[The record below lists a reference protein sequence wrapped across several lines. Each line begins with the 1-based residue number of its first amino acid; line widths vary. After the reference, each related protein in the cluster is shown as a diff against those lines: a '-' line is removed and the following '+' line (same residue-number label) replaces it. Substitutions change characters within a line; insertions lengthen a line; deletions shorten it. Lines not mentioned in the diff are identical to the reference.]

1 MHVLTGLQNDH
12 CHQFDGPG
20 AYEWWYADAVDARG
34 EWGVVLI
41 LFRGMPMSPDY
52 LADPSS
58 MHGGYAVS
66 VYHRGVRIAFGFGG
80 YPLESCHFDAD
91 VARLN
96 MPCGGLEVG
105 SDGLTMSIE
114 APCGD
119 DGRRVRVGIHMPEV
133 RPCGQPS
140 EQTTGPHAWVLA
152 AARSTARV
160 SVEIFEDHAPVVRH
174 QFEALAYHDHNM
186 GTRAMSCDFRDW
198 YWGRVQGAHQTYV
211 FLATRRSAHDSTWFG
226 QVLPNGHV
234 ESFEQVRLSLTRP
247 RLAMFGLLHHR
258 TIHLSGVDAAGTVH
272 TVECRNNVVCEDGP
286 FYQRY
291 ISQWTIGRHETAYGM
306 SEYMNVKRL
315 ARPWIRPFLRLPWMV
330 SS

>member
-1 MHVLTGLQNDH
+1 MHVLTGLRNDH
-12 CHQFDGPG
+12 CHQFDGNG
-20 AYEWWYADAVDARG
+20 AYEWWYADAVDDRG

-80 YPLESCHFDAD
+80 HPLESCRFDAD

-96 MPCGGLEVG
+96 IPCGGLDVG
-105 SDGLTMSIE
+105 SNGLTMSIE

-133 RPCGQPS
+133 RPAGQPS
-140 EQTTGPHAWVLA
+140 ERTLGPHAWVLA
-152 AARSTARV
+152 AARSAARV
-160 SVEIFEDHAPVVRH
+160 SVEVFEDQTPVVRH

-198 YWGRVQGAHQTYV
+198 YWGRCHGRDSTYV
-211 FLATRRSAHDSTWFG
+211 FLLTRRSADNVTWFG
-226 QVLPNGHV
+226 HVGSDGQVV
-234 ESFEQVRLSLTRP
+234 ELDEVSVEFSQRRISIL
-247 RLAMFGLLHHR
+247 GLMHDRRIWLR
-258 TIHLSGVDAAGTVH
+258 GRDRSGREHEVICSNDT
-272 TVECRNNVVCEDGP
+272 VCEDGP

-291 ISQWTIGRHETAYGM
+291 ISTWRINGDESALGM
-306 SEYMNVKRL
+306 SEYMNVQRL
-315 ARPWIRPFLRLPWMV
+315 AQPWIRPFLRLPWMV